1 MSNQDIAK
9 EIAKQNIQE
18 LIEKYNQV
26 IKEGNLHKYN
36 EEMTKKDFI
45 QPLFEALGWN
55 IHNKSNRNDSV
66 SAEEQIS
73 KSKKRADYGF
83 RINGIPKFFLEA
95 KSLKSDLNDHKYIE
109 QAINYAYHKG
119 CTWTILTNFETIK
132 IYNAEWKTEHPRQAE
147 LKSISV
153 QEYIARFEELWLLS
167 KESFEQGLLDKEAEK
182 WGKKTKKTPID
193 KQLLAD
199 FMRFRELLSK
209 NILKL
214 NSNKNLTEE
223 QLDEAVQR
231 MFDRLIFIRNCEDRE
246 FEEKLLL
253 EKLRQHESRNRG
265 QLIKDLRE
273 IFSYYDKHYNSKIF
287 AHHLCDDL
295 EIDNEVLQEV
305 IEGLN
310 HTKDKFISYDFSA
323 IGADVLGNVYEQ
335 YLGYILK
342 KTEKRASLKEA
353 KTKRKEMGIYY
364 TPTYIVDYIVRNT
377 LGELLKDKK
386 VDVSKIR
393 ILDPACGSGSFLI
406 KAYDVLYE
414 YYREEKKADSKAT
427 ILPGYIDDNF
437 AYTIKEKI
445 LQDNIFGVDLDKQAV
460 EIAQLNLLLKI
471 AQKGKRLPLLEK
483 NIKCGNSLIDDP
495 AIAGDKAF
503 KWEEEFP
510 QVMKEGGFDVIIG
523 NPPYINNKSLNKS
536 DKEFFSKTYISAY
549 KQYDIALLFIEKSL
563 KLLKDGGRLG
573 FIVSNKFMASDYGL
587 KIREYLLN
595 NSIIE
600 QILDVSYLPVFKDA
614 ATYPVVIIIQ
624 KTKPNSKKI
633 KENKILIAPKITSE
647 QDILGKRFFS
657 LYIPQQFYHSLT
669 DNIFTTNL
677 SKEILSIYEKV
688 NVDSTLL
695 RDLSTITCGVASDR
709 EGSCVITTE
718 NLDKNKPHL
727 KYVLTGDISPYNI
740 KWNGTLFIY
749 CNQNKISKDRISMF
763 SGQKILV
770 RGMALRLTAAYD
782 NVGYGIH
789 RVYAITNIAKHLDPK
804 YVLAILNSNLANF
817 YYNVLYGSAHL
828 AGGYIR
834 YNSTYIG
841 KIPIKS
847 ASNIVQKSIIELVD
861 KMLSLHKRLNELGDK
876 KTDERTKIEEEIKK
890 TDREIDEL
898 VYKLYGITEE
908 EKKIIEESLK

>member
-1 MSNQDIAK
+1 MSDQ

-26 IKEGNLHKYN
+26 ITEGNVHRYN

-45 QPLFEALGWN
+45 EPLFEALGWN
-55 IHNKSNRNDSV
+55 IHNKPNRNDSV

-73 KSKKRADYGF
+73 KSKKRADYAF

-95 KSLKSDLNDHKYIE
+95 KSLKSDLDNSEYIE
-109 QAINYAYHKG
+109 QAINYAYNKG
-119 CTWTILTNFETIK
+119 CTWTILTNFETIR
-132 IYNAEWKTEHPRQAE
+132 IYNAEWKTENPRQAE

-153 QEYIARFEELWLLS
+153 EEYIARFEELWLLS

-253 EKLRQHESRNRG
+253 AKSRQHESRNRG

-287 AHHLCDDL
+287 AQHLCDDL

-305 IEGLN
+305 IEGIN
-310 HTKDKFISYDFSA
+310 SPKDKFISYDFSA
-323 IGADVLGNVYEQ
+323 IDADVLGNVYEQ

-364 TPTYIVDYIVRNT
+364 TPTYIVEYIVRNT

-406 KAYDVLYE
+406 KAYDLLHE
-414 YYREEKKADSKAT
+414 YLDKEKKIDSKAT
-427 ILPGYIDDNF
+427 ILPGYIDDNL

-471 AQKGKRLPLLEK
+471 AQKGQRLPLLEK

-523 NPPYINNKSLNKS
+523 NPPYGADIPSNQ
-536 DKEFFSKTYISAY
+536 KEILDERYKEDRTKNTAAYFIFKGLELLKNGGHIAYIVPKQLTYISSW
-549 KQYDIALLFIEKSL
+549 QYVRRLLLEYDLIKIIDASEAFDEVELEQVIFILRKTKKREGRVLVGFSNKGTIIEEISNKKYFNTLRFPLWITEENHSIFDKILVKSQPLSSLAKVNWGGPVAKFLTKDKTYNSIPCIRGREIRRYSLSSEWFIKKTNIVQSYYVKGEKLLFQRIVSRCGRVIIGNYRDARLVGTYSNDDIYADKTVTLIWDAKIDLKYLLGLLNS
-563 KLLKDGGRLG
+563 KLLSWFAHRFLWNRSQLTME
-573 FIVSNKFMASDYGL
+573 FMYEYARNFPICIPNK
-587 KIREYLLN
+587 
-595 NSIIE
+595 
-600 QILDVSYLPVFKDA
+600 
-614 ATYPVVIIIQ
+614 
-624 KTKPNSKKI
+624 
-633 KENKILIAPKITSE
+633 
-647 QDILGKRFFS
+647 
-657 LYIPQQFYHSLT
+657 
-669 DNIFTTNL
+669 
-677 SKEILSIYEKV
+677 
-688 NVDSTLL
+688 
-695 RDLSTITCGVASDR
+695 
-709 EGSCVITTE
+709 TE
-718 NLDKNKPHL
+718 M
-727 KYVLTGDISPYNI
+727 
-740 KWNGTLFIY
+740 
-749 CNQNKISKDRISMF
+749 DRISEKVSF
-763 SGQKILV
+763 IL
-770 RGMALRLTAAYD
+770 
-782 NVGYGIH
+782 
-789 RVYAITNIAKHLDPK
+789 K
-804 YVLAILNSNLANF
+804 
-817 YYNVLYGSAHL
+817 
-828 AGGYIR
+828 
-834 YNSTYIG
+834 
-841 KIPIKS
+841 KS
-847 ASNIVQKSIIELVD
+847 A
-861 KMLSLHKRLNELGDK
+861 RLKEIGDK
-876 KTDERTKIEEEIKK
+876 KTDERAKIEEEIKK
-890 TDREIDEL
+890 TDRETDEL